1 MPDGRSITSI
11 LLTLIVILVSIAL
24 HEFAHA
30 KSADSYGDDTP
41 RLMGRV
47 TLNPLAHLDPLGTIM
62 IIMTVI
68 SGFGIGW
75 GKPVQVNP
83 RNMQNPRWDHLFSV
97 LWGPLTNVIIAVV
110 VAFLYRGSMALGF
123 DMPVWLHD
131 AAIFAVMINLGL
143 AAFNMLPIGPL
154 DGHWILGILMPPEVG
169 HKFIRWSQTQ
179 GSLILLGIIFIGPML
194 NFYPLSFYYQS
205 VVFPVAAYLLGL

>member
-1 MPDGRSITSI
+1 MSETSTI
-11 LLTLIVILVSIAL
+11 IIALVVILGSISL

-62 IIMTVI
+62 IIVTVV

-75 GKPVQVNP
+75 GKPVMVTP
-83 RNMQNPRWDHLFSV
+83 SKMQNPRWDHLFSV
-97 LWGPLTNVIIAVV
+97 LWGPLTNLIIAVS
-110 VAFLYRGSMALGF
+110 VAF
-123 DMPVWLHD
+123 
-131 AAIFAVMINLGL
+131 IFRVFVAMNGGAPLWFAHFAEIAVMINLGL
-143 AAFNMLPIGPL
+143 AAFNMIPIGPL

-169 HKFIRWSQTQ
+169 HRFIRWSQTQ
-179 GSLILLGIIFIGPML
+179 GSLILLGIIFLGPML
-194 NFYPLSFYYQS
+194 KINPLGAYYES
-205 VVFPVAAYLLGL
+205 VVWPVARYLLGA